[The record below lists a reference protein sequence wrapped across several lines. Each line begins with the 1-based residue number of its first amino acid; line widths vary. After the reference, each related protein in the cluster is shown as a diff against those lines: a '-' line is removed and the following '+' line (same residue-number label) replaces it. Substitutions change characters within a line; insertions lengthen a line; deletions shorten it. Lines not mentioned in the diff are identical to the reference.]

1 MRGLEIDVDFQ
12 VSITVAPCRGNARF
26 EKKVASYKENPKV
39 GEVVLIGFYGET
51 LEIIYSSFGGWIPFG
66 PVRIITKLDSKI
78 LYEIAGQPALNLYK

>member
-1 MRGLEIDVDFQ
+1 M
-12 VSITVAPCRGNARF
+12 
-26 EKKVASYKENPKV
+26 
-39 GEVVLIGFYGET
+39 GFYGET